1 MTNRSLGRRELLGI
15 VGVAALAAA
24 CGDAGSA
31 PAAATSSKAP
41 ATSSPLPT
49 ASAGRPT
56 KAAPSKSATPAS
68 AADNGQDVSH
78 GPTGSAAV
86 ALTFHGAG
94 ADSIA
99 RGILAELGR
108 ASAHV
113 TVFAVGSW
121 LDGDPTVA
129 KAFLDGGHELGNH
142 TYHHKP
148 MRSLGAT
155 EAKSEVERCAAVL
168 QRLTG
173 TPGAWFRPSGTPS
186 STPTIRA
193 AARAAGYPHCV
204 TYNLDSL
211 DYTDPG
217 AAAVTR
223 NVLSAVRGGDIVS
236 LHLGHA
242 GTVTALPAI
251 LAGLAARSLRP
262 VTVAQLLS

>member
-1 MTNRSLGRRELLGI
+1 MTNRPLGRRELLGL
-15 VGVAALAAA
+15 VSVAALAAA
-24 CGDAGSA
+24 CGDAAST

-41 ATSSPLPT
+41 ASSSSRPT
-49 ASAGRPT
+49 AAASTPT
-56 KAAPSKSATPAS
+56 KAATKPV
-68 AADNGQDVSH
+68 DNGQDVSH
-78 GPTGSAAV
+78 GLVGSGAV

-108 ASAHV
+108 GGAHA

-121 LDGDPTVA
+121 LDADPSVA

-155 EAKSEVERCAAVL
+155 EAKSEVEQCSAVL
-168 QRLTG
+168 RRLTG
-173 TPGAWFRPSGTPS
+173 TPGAWFRPSGTPY

-217 AAAVTR
+217 AAAVTK

-262 VTVAQLLS
+262 VTVTQLLI

>member
-1 MTNRSLGRRELLGI
+1 MTNRPIGRRELLGI
-15 VGVAALAAA
+15 AGVAALAAA

-31 PAAATSSKAP
+31 PTAAASSKAP
-41 ATSSPLPT
+41 ASSSPKPS
-49 ASAGRPT
+49 SATSTPT
-56 KAAPSKSATPAS
+56 KPATP
-68 AADNGQDVSH
+68 AADNGKDVSH
-78 GPTGSAAV
+78 GPAGSGAV

-99 RGILAELGR
+99 RGILAELGHGG
-108 ASAHV
+108 AHA

-121 LDGDPTVA
+121 LDADPSVA

-155 EAKSEVERCAAVL
+155 EAKSEVEQCSAVL
-168 QRLTG
+168 RRLTG
-173 TPGAWFRPSGTPS
+173 TPGAWFRPSGTPY

-217 AAAVTR
+217 AAAVTK

-262 VTVAQLLS
+262 VTVTQLLI